1 MKILMKKLICLFFLG
16 VSFSTHAQIKIVLLR
31 HSVKA
36 ETAGR
41 DPELS
46 VEGKRY
52 AALLDKFFTEE
63 KFDGAYATPFKRT
76 QQTIQPLALRN
87 QLAIRD
93 YGPVDGKGLLAKI
106 QENKQKS
113 VIVAGHSN
121 TLHHLVNFLVPEA
134 NMKELEETD
143 YGKIFMITWYPDRPA
158 QHWILST
165 ADWLENSERGE

>member
-1 MKILMKKLICLFFLG
+1 MKKLFVLLFLG
-16 VSFSTHAQIKIVLLR
+16 FSAQAQVKIVLLR

-46 VEGKRY
+46 AEGKRY
-52 AALLDKFFTEE
+52 AEALHRFFALET
-63 KFDGAYATPFKRT
+63 FDGAYATPFKRT
-76 QQTIQPLALRN
+76 QQTLEPIAVAN
-87 QLAIRD
+87 KLAIRD

-121 TLHHLVNFLVPEA
+121 TLHYLLNFFVPEA
-134 NMKELEETD
+134 EMKELEETD

-158 QHWILST
+158 QYWVLST
-165 ADWLENSERGE
+165 ADWLGNSERGD

>member
-1 MKILMKKLICLFFLG
+1 MKKLLVFLFLG
-16 VSFSTHAQIKIVLLR
+16 WSVNVQAQIKIVLLR

-41 DPELS
+41 DPELNAA
-46 VEGKRY
+46 GKQY
-52 AALLDKFFTEE
+52 AEALNRFFAEE

-76 QQTIQPLALRN
+76 QQTIAPVAVKN

-106 QENKQKS
+106 QDSKQKA

-121 TLHHLVNFLVPEA
+121 TLHHLVNYFVPEA
-134 NMKELEETD
+134 DMKELEETD

-158 QHWILST
+158 QYWVLST
-165 ADWLENSERGE
+165 ADWLEKSERGE